1 MKISKFAMTTLLCLS
16 LTLAACNITIGDTEF
31 GVVRG
36 TGDVVTEEREVSGIR
51 KVVLSNQGDLE
62 ITVGDQESL
71 VVEAQSDLLEYIETD
86 VRGGT
91 LEIGTRDGVNMMN
104 TQPIRYLLTVKELEG
119 LTVNSSGGIKAPE
132 LQAKSFSVQISSS
145 GPVVIEA
152 LYADK
157 LDVGISSSG
166 DVMIQGGEVT
176 NLDANIS
183 SSGNLEMQDVPV
195 QTAKVSVTSNGDA
208 RINVSDELSGNI
220 SSSGNIYVQGNP
232 QVDVSTSS
240 SGKVIQE

>member
-1 MKISKFAMTTLLCLS
+1 MKISKFAITILLCLTMT
-16 LTLAACNITIGDTEF
+16 LTACNITIGDTQF
-31 GVVRG
+31 GMVRG
-36 TGDVVTEEREVSGIR
+36 SGEVVTEEREVSGIR
-51 KVVLSNQGDLE
+51 KVMLSNQGDLE

-71 VVEAQSDLLEYIETD
+71 VVEAQSDLMEYIETN

-91 LEIGTRDGVNMMN
+91 LAISTRDGVNMVN

-119 LTVNSSGGIKAPE
+119 LTVTSSGGIKAPE
-132 LQAKSFSVQISSS
+132 LEASNFSVQISSS

-152 LYADK
+152 LIADK

-166 DVMIQGGEVT
+166 NVMIQGGEVT
-176 NLDANIS
+176 DLDVNIS

-195 QTAKVSVTSNGDA
+195 QTARVGLTSNGDA
-208 RINVSDELSGNI
+208 HIQVSDELRGNL

-240 SGKVIQE
+240 SGRVIQE